1 MPQIRRETTKYLLH
15 ILFRGKR
22 ICAAGQPSHPDTDRP
37 APPDSALLTGL
48 TRTTTAGTDTP
59 PLRNTYPIMAYNKK
73 GYYKRAK
80 ALQELTAQ
88 HYEPER
94 HDRCYKWVWR
104 KFVYPQFGICYHSYL
119 RYLYTPVPAE
129 TR

>member
-1 MPQIRRETTKYLLH
+1 MPRIRRETTKYLLH
-15 ILFRGKR
+15 ILFRGKG
-22 ICAAGQPSHPDTDRP
+22 ISAAGQPSHPDT
-37 APPDSALLTGL
+37 TGL
-48 TRTTTAGTDTP
+48 HRPIRPGFPGHTRTTTAGTNTP

-119 RYLYTPVPAE
+119 RYLHTPVPAE

>member
-1 MPQIRRETTKYLLH
+1 MPCIRFSIIYY
-15 ILFRGKR
+15 
-22 ICAAGQPSHPDTDRP
+22 
-37 APPDSALLTGL
+37 
-48 TRTTTAGTDTP
+48 TP
-59 PLRNTYPIMAYNKK
+59 IINYFTMAYNKK

-104 KFVYPQFGICYHSYL
+104 KYVYPQFGICYHSYL
-119 RYLYTPVPAE
+119 RYLHTVVPAE
-129 TR
+129 SR

>member
-1 MPQIRRETTKYLLH
+1 
-15 ILFRGKR
+15 
-22 ICAAGQPSHPDTDRP
+22 
-37 APPDSALLTGL
+37 
-48 TRTTTAGTDTP
+48 
-59 PLRNTYPIMAYNKK
+59 MAYNKK

-104 KFVYPQFGICYHSYL
+104 KYVYPQFGICYHSYL
-119 RYLYTPVPAE
+119 RYLHTEVPAE
-129 TR
+129 AS